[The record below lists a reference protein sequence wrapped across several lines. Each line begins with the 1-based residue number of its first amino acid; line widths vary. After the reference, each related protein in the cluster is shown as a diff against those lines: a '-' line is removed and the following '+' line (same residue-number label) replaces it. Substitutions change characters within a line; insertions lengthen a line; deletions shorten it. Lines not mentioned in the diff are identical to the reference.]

1 MARTEDVWI
10 GMRDGARLAA
20 TLYLP
25 PEDDPEL
32 PEPRAAL
39 LEALPYR
46 KDDLTAHYRPEY
58 HRFADEFGYAVC
70 RLDIRGTGSSEG
82 SATGEYTA
90 EELEDLTEV
99 IAWLAD
105 RPWSNGNVGMFGT
118 SWSGFNS
125 LQVAMLRP
133 PALKAICSIF
143 ASDDRYADD
152 VHYYGGA
159 LKQLDLADWPT
170 YMDAINVL
178 PPDPRVCG
186 EGWRDAWERRVAEYE
201 PWLFGWLEHQR
212 YDAFWKHG
220 SLREDYGAIEAATM
234 LVTGWA
240 DGYTNIALRGMA
252 NLNCPKRLLAGPWS
266 HADVETSRPGPNLDL
281 DREMARWWDRWL
293 RGEDNGVDR
302 EPPIVV
308 FVRRPVTP
316 AADLEAYPGTWRFES
331 GWPLDRGRERRFA
344 LAEAEAAQ
352 AGDGPDRLEVRGDV
366 GWTAWLSCAGLPP
379 WGQAVDQRPDEA
391 YSLVYDWP
399 LEEELEILGAPVLR
413 ARVASSAPVA
423 YLSARL
429 CDVHPDGTSQLVTRG
444 LLNLTHR
451 DSREEPSPLEPGR
464 AYDVS
469 FELDVTSWV
478 FERGH
483 GVRVDLAGTDWPNCW
498 PPPAPLTLT
507 IEREG
512 SQLVLPIV
520 DGPPPIAERPD
531 LPASRRPQAWDTDG
545 VTWKVERDL
554 IGNETRAVVGYHNR
568 SEADEVAP
576 AIAERVGGVVG
587 VSIDDPGRAWVS
599 ATARYELT
607 WPGTVV
613 ATEVRSRI
621 ESDAE
626 GYQVHLEIDAEE
638 DGSVRWSRRFD
649 RRFAR
654 DLQ

>member
-70 RLDIRGTGSSEG
+70 RVDIRGTGSSEG

-302 EPPIVV
+302 EPPIVA

-366 GWTAWLSCAGLPP
+366 GWTGWLSCAGLPP

-391 YSLVYDWP
+391 FSLVYDWP
-399 LEEELEILGAPVLR
+399 LEGELEILGAPVLR

-478 FERGH
+478 FEPGH

>member
-1 MARTEDVWI
+1 
-10 GMRDGARLAA
+10 MRDGARLAA

-70 RLDIRGTGSSEG
+70 RVDIRGTGSSEG

-178 PPDPRVCG
+178 PPDPRVWG
-186 EGWRDAWERRVAEYE
+186 EGWRDAWERRVAGYE

-252 NLNCPKRLLAGPWS
+252 NLICPTRLLAGPWS

-302 EPPIVV
+302 GPPIVL

-316 AADLEAYPGTWRFES
+316 AADLDAYPGTWRFES
-331 GWPLDRGRERRFA
+331 GWPLDRVRERRFA
-344 LAEAEAAQ
+344 LAEAAAAQ

-366 GWTAWLSCAGLPP
+366 GWTGWLSCAGLPP

-391 YSLVYDWP
+391 FSLVYDWP
-399 LEEELEILGAPVLR
+399 LEAELEILGAPVLR

-478 FERGH
+478 FEPGH

-587 VSIDDPGRAWVS
+587 ASIDDPGRAWVS

-607 WPGTVV
+607 WLGTVV

-638 DGSVRWSRRFD
+638 NGSVRWSRRFD

>member
-70 RLDIRGTGSSEG
+70 RVDIRGTGSSEG

-331 GWPLDRGRERRFA
+331 EWPLDRGRERRFA

-391 YSLVYDWP
+391 FSLVYDWP
-399 LEEELEILGAPVLR
+399 LEGELEILGAPVLR

-451 DSREEPSPLEPGR
+451 DSREQPSPLEPGR
-464 AYDVS
+464 AYDVT

-478 FERGH
+478 FEPGH

-498 PPPAPLTLT
+498 PPPAPLTLM